1 MSFRKP
7 STVTEAAIVGASCI
21 LPGANSLASFW
32 ELLQAGRNVVAPRP
46 HGRWNIERFL
56 RPGDPAPGFSYTFA
70 GGYLDDAFGF
80 DPAPFNISPRE
91 AQQMDPQQRLL
102 LTATWRACE
111 DAGLPPSSLAGRNI
125 GVYVGA
131 SLADYQSVGAFDP
144 AVIGSHFM
152 TGNALSILANR
163 LSYVFDLK
171 GPSFTA
177 DAACS
182 SSFVALSQA
191 VAALRAGE
199 IEVAIVGGVNMLLSP
214 VPFIG
219 FSQARMLSPTGL
231 CRPFSEAAD
240 GYVRSEGAVVLVL
253 QREPDAVAAGR
264 RIRSVVVAA
273 GTNADGRTNGISLPS
288 TESQQH
294 LIETIYRS
302 AGLDPDALAFVEA
315 HGTGTK
321 IGDPIEAAAIGQALG
336 QRRASPLPI
345 GSVKSNIGH
354 LEAASGLASLLKASL
369 ALEHRVVPRS
379 LFAEERNT
387 AIAFDDLNLS
397 PVTQSLALPS
407 DGRELFAGICNY
419 GFGGTNGHAILRTA
433 RSNEAA
439 EAHKL
444 SSRSAEVL
452 LVSASTAEAL
462 KTRSLQIAETISGG
476 QTSAHVA
483 GGLAYQREV
492 LPHRIAIPLAGEAIA
507 AADVANTLRAFG
519 QGSDVQ
525 ARASTAVVH
534 GAVRD
539 AVFVFSGNGAQF
551 GQMGVAAYRGNA
563 AFRREIDEI
572 DRLYAEIAG
581 WSIADCLRD
590 GVSPEQ
596 LEQTSIAQPLI
607 FAVQS
612 ALAAVLAEYGI
623 RPAGVLGHSVG
634 EIAAAECCGLIS
646 RSDALRIMHK
656 RSRHQ
661 EAVRGKG
668 RMLVLASN
676 SSTVEDLLRQSGADE
691 VDIAAYNSA
700 TSTTVSG
707 PAGQLETLARLARKS
722 RIASVPLYVDY
733 PFHSRALDVVRE
745 PLVRDLGGIVTQPP
759 HTPFYS
765 TVTGRALAHEELDKF
780 YWWHNIRR
788 PVRFGEAVE
797 TALAA
802 HSDAAFIEISPR
814 AILVGPISDIL
825 KAAEIQC
832 PVLSTLSTNDA
843 MDRDPVCAVVARL
856 AVNGIAHEQRAV
868 FGDSPAKIEDL
879 PPYPFQP
886 EQYHFEG
893 TNEAISAHGRLI
905 ASVPLHPL
913 LGARLSDGSPEW
925 RNLIDP
931 VLLPY
936 LDDHRVDGGVVMPA
950 AGLIELALAAG
961 RELFGAVPLE
971 IVEFDITKAMTFA
984 EDETREISTRYFE
997 HTGTVEVWSRRR
1009 FAGGDWIL
1017 HARGTLEPLGK
1028 AAAAQVPEIPEVED
1042 PILSEAAEIYTAAE
1056 RGGLDYGARF
1066 RVVLSTRRDE
1076 TVGESSLSVP
1086 EGGTGAFNDSHVL
1099 HPISLDGSFH
1109 GLFLARPQR
1118 DGERKAHLPI
1128 RFRHIRVWKPATKI
1142 TRSVTRLLR
1151 ETERFKTLSVALLS
1165 EDGELVAAIEAAVLR
1180 SVHLVKPFMIERT
1193 FRQEHLSIAPAT
1205 LPNAVGDSLGASGPQ
1220 TGETRQLS
1228 LLLKAFAVSL
1238 AQRLCRDLL
1247 SPERGDSLESVVV
1260 DGTVPPVAQPLFGL
1274 ARDVLAM
1281 AGGLDSTEHGTRLSA
1296 TFALPS
1302 PETLLGTLL
1311 QRVPAANRE
1320 LRLAAQALSNA
1331 GPFLRTGETDA
1342 RPVGLAHDQWS
1353 LLGFSAAMR
1362 NLVSS
1367 TLTTWSVVA
1376 GRPLRLLVA
1385 GDWNSGLAEALAEAV
1400 QAGRARVTVAV
1411 ANAARADE
1419 QRHWP
1424 GAGSLFDMLI
1434 LDGVEKSAPARF
1446 DALIGFDMPLSQ
1458 LRVTN
1463 EAAIRG
1469 ALDLLV
1475 GEAPILLAGP
1485 VEDLHL
1491 SFLLGASTPSV
1502 WQDQASAAHGGLEG
1516 SRRHL
1521 KEARATAIEEH
1532 QSADGMLALLTAR
1545 AVAPDR
1551 PQVAPEHF
1559 AIVAAPGAGD
1569 RHDRY
1574 GLVAEFF
1581 DCDRIETLSAWLETL
1596 PEGDRATIVVT
1607 PEFSEAVPGN
1617 RLSARIETLTELLK
1631 LLAAAAERPCR
1642 MVVLTE
1648 SSQAVDSE
1656 RVGEDASVWAFMRV
1670 AINEFPEID
1679 LRLVDLSDSA
1689 LENGLADILTLDNA
1703 ERELRIASYGVEV
1716 GRIRRG
1722 IEPEA
1727 PIGPDERAV
1736 LHFADGVG
1744 LDGFEWQRKPRLAPQ
1759 AGEIEVDVVAAG
1771 LNYRDV
1777 MVGLGLLDDDLL
1789 GAGLTRAALGFE
1801 CAGRV
1806 SRVGSGVTRLRPG
1819 DPVMGFATGAFASH
1833 IVCPDWHFFPV
1844 PEGLDLEAA
1853 ATIPVVFSTAWYA
1866 LVERGR
1872 IRAGDDVLVHGAA
1885 GGVGLAAIQIA
1896 KLHGARV
1903 FGTASSQARRAIASA
1918 AGADAVFDSR
1928 QERFAGEIRKRFGSV
1943 DVVLNSLAG
1952 SAMLASFRLL
1962 KPFGR
1967 FLELGKRDF
1976 LDNTQLALRPFLRNI
1991 AYSGIDLDELLAADP
2006 ELVRGMMAKLS
2017 EAFQTQ
2023 GLRPLTYR
2031 SFDAYEVGAAFRTM
2045 QASEHVGK
2053 IVIRPPNVAR
2063 TDLAS
2068 MSYKVRP
2075 GLHLVVGGT
2084 AGLGFAT
2091 AHWLA
2096 RKGASHVALLS
2107 RRGEVDKDLAPRLAE
2122 MRAGGTRVVVEALD
2136 VCDGPAVAATVERLA
2151 REHGPVRGVIH
2162 TAVHLDDGLI
2172 ANLSLERLQAVL
2184 RTKVDGVINLS
2195 KATQDEPL
2203 DFFVAYSSATTLI
2216 GSPGQGAYV
2225 AANGFLEGFMRGRR
2239 RQGKPGLAIGWG
2251 AISDVGLIARDKQLG
2266 QRLRRTTGVVPM
2278 RSFEA
2283 LAHLGRLLSL
2293 GEAADPVQF
2302 FAGISPSGGSDK
2314 LNLLK
2319 SAAFIDL
2326 GHPGGEVRAVHA
2338 EDLGSTLRG
2347 KTREEAIGI
2356 VTGVLRREV
2365 AEILRMAEGKVD
2377 LTRPLADLG
2386 LDSLMALEL
2395 HMALEEAIGV
2405 QIAVVGAGDRSLLD
2419 MAGTIVDQLDQAEA
2433 EVEQAPAENMQATI
2447 IRLANVHSKMDLSPE
2462 QAGQVEAMVRR
2473 ANEGA
2478 AE

>member
-1 MSFRKP
+1 MSFRKQ
-7 STVTEAAIVGASCI
+7 STVAEAAIIGASCI

-32 ELLQAGRNVVAPRP
+32 ELLLAGRNVVATRP
-46 HGRWNIERFL
+46 QGRWNIERFL

-80 DPAPFNISPRE
+80 DPTPFNISPRE

-111 DAGLPPSSLAGRNI
+111 DAGLPPSSLGGRNI

-171 GPSFTA
+171 GPSFTT

-191 VAALRAGE
+191 VAALQAGDVE
-199 IEVAIVGGVNMLLSP
+199 LAIVGGVNMLLSP

-253 QREPDAVAAGR
+253 QRERDAAADGR

-273 GTNADGRTNGISLPS
+273 GMNADGRTNGISLPS
-288 TESQQH
+288 QESQQH
-294 LIETIYRS
+294 LIETIYRT
-302 AGLDPDALAFVEA
+302 AGLEPDALAFVEA

-321 IGDPIEAAAIGQALG
+321 IGDPIEAAAIGKGLG
-336 QRRASPLPI
+336 QRRTTPLPI

-354 LEAASGLASLLKASL
+354 LEAASGLAGLLKVSL

-379 LFAEERNT
+379 LFAEERNA
-387 AIAFDDLNLS
+387 AIAFDELNLS
-397 PVTQSLALPS
+397 PITQPIALPS

-433 RSNEAA
+433 RTSKRSEAIRP
-439 EAHKL
+439 
-444 SSRSAEVL
+444 SSCSADVL
-452 LVSASTAEAL
+452 MVSGSTADAL
-462 KTRSLQIAETISGG
+462 KARSVQIAETISRGLPVA
-476 QTSAHVA
+476 TVA
-483 GGLAYQREV
+483 GALAYQQEV
-492 LPHRIAIPLAGEAIA
+492 LSHRLAIA
-507 AADVANTLRAFG
+507 LPGGSSAATDVAASLRAFG
-519 QGSDVQ
+519 QGADLHGLG
-525 ARASTAVVH
+525 STAVAH
-534 GAVRD
+534 GPVRD

-551 GQMGVAAYRGNA
+551 GQMGVSAYRGNA
-563 AFRREIDEI
+563 AFRSEIDDI
-572 DRLYAEIAG
+572 DRRYAEIAG
-581 WSIADCLRD
+581 WSIAGCLRD

-612 ALAAVLAEYGI
+612 ALATVLRAYGI
-623 RPAGVLGHSVG
+623 RPLGVVGHSVG
-634 EIAAAECCGLIS
+634 EIAAAECCGLLS
-646 RSDALRIMHK
+646 RDDALWIMHK
-656 RSRHQ
+656 RSLHQ
-661 EAVRGKG
+661 EAVRGQG
-668 RMLVLASN
+668 SMLVLATNPSN
-676 SSTVEDLLRQSGADE
+676 VEDLLQQACAHE

-700 TSTTVSG
+700 MSTTVSG
-707 PAGQLETLARLARKS
+707 PAAQLATLARLARKS
-722 RIASVPLYVDY
+722 RIASVPLRVDY
-733 PFHSRALDVVRE
+733 PFHSRALDGVRDA
-745 PLVRDLGGIVTQPP
+745 LIDDLGGIVAQPP

-765 TVTGRALAHEELDKF
+765 TVTGRSLAREEVNGH
-780 YWWHNIRR
+780 YWWNNIRR
-788 PVRFGEAVE
+788 PVRFAGAIEA
-797 TALAA
+797 ALAA
-802 HSDAAFIEISPR
+802 NPDTAFVEIAPR
-814 AILVGPISDIL
+814 PILVGPISDVL
-825 KAAEIQC
+825 KAAEIKS
-832 PVLSTLSTNDA
+832 PVLSTLSASDTTQQ
-843 MDRDPVCAVVARL
+843 DPIGGVVARL
-856 AVNGIAHEQRAV
+856 VVSGIAHDQRAV
-868 FGDSPAKIEDL
+868 FGEAPTQIENL

-893 TNEAISAHGRLI
+893 TSEAINAHGRLI

-913 LGARLSDGSPEW
+913 LGARLSDGSSEW
-925 RNLIDP
+925 RNLLDP

-936 LDDHRVDGGVVMPA
+936 LDDHRVDSGVVMPA
-950 AGLIELALAAG
+950 AGLIELGLAAG

-971 IVEFDITKAMTFA
+971 IAEFDITKAMTFA

-997 HTGTVEVWSRRR
+997 HTGTVEISSRRR

-1017 HARGTLEPLGK
+1017 HARGTLEPLRNF
-1028 AAAAQVPEIPEVED
+1028 AADQVTEIPEVSE
-1042 PILSEAAEIYTAAE
+1042 PILSEAAEIYAAAE
-1056 RGGLDYGARF
+1056 RAGLDYGPHF

-1076 TVGESSLSVP
+1076 TVGESRLSVP
-1086 EGGTGAFNDSHVL
+1086 QGGTGAYDDSHVL

-1128 RFRHIRVWKPATKI
+1128 RFRHIRVWQPGKKI
-1142 TRSVTRLLR
+1142 TRSVTELVR
-1151 ETERFKTLSVALLS
+1151 ESDRSKTLSVLLMS
-1165 EDGELVAAIEAAVLR
+1165 EEGERVASIEAVVLR

-1193 FRQEHLSIAPAT
+1193 FREERLAIGPVVLPDPAV
-1205 LPNAVGDSLGASGPQ
+1205 AAADASQDQP
-1220 TGETRQLS
+1220 GETRQIA
-1228 LLLKAFAVSL
+1228 LLLKAFALSL
-1238 AQRLCRDLL
+1238 AHALCQDLL
-1247 SPERGDSLESVVV
+1247 SSERDASCESVVA
-1260 DGTVPPVAQPLFGL
+1260 DGTVAPAAEPLFAL
-1274 ARDVLAM
+1274 ARDILAM
-1281 AGGLDSTEHGTRLSA
+1281 AGGLDSVEDGTRLSA

-1302 PETLLGTLL
+1302 PEALLGTLL
-1311 QRVPAANRE
+1311 QRFPAANRE
-1320 LRLAAQALSNA
+1320 LRLAAQALTQA
-1331 GPFLRTGETDA
+1331 APFLRTGEVEA
-1342 RPVGLAHDQWS
+1342 RSTGFAPDQWS
-1353 LLGFSAAMR
+1353 LLGLSASMRAITGRTLAAWNSAA
-1362 NLVSS
+1362 
-1367 TLTTWSVVA
+1367 T
-1376 GRPLRLLVA
+1376 RPLRVLVT
-1385 GDWNSGLAEALAEAV
+1385 GDWNGGLMEALVEAV
-1400 QAGRARVTVAV
+1400 QTGRILVTFAV

-1424 GAGSLFDMLI
+1424 GVGSHFDMLI
-1434 LDGVEKSAPARF
+1434 LDRVAKSAPSRF
-1446 DALIGFDMPLSQ
+1446 DALLGFSMPLSPVQ
-1458 LRVTN
+1458 ETN
-1463 EAAIRG
+1463 EAAVRS

-1475 GEAPILLAGP
+1475 DDAPILLMEPADDP
-1485 VEDLHL
+1485 HL
-1491 SFLLGASTPSV
+1491 SFLLGASTPSL
-1502 WQDQASAAHGGLEG
+1502 WQERGGLMHGGAAG
-1516 SRRHL
+1516 SRRRL
-1521 KEARATAIEEH
+1521 EEARATAVTAR
-1532 QSADGMLALLTAR
+1532 QSADGVLTLVTAR
-1545 AVAPDR
+1545 SAIPAEPH
-1551 PQVAPEHF
+1551 VAPEHIAILAEPSMSSHRDRFGLATAEIF
-1559 AIVAAPGAGD
+1559 AN
-1569 RHDRY
+1569 
-1574 GLVAEFF
+1574 
-1581 DCDRIETLSAWLETL
+1581 DRIETIASWLEAL
-1596 PEGDRATIVVT
+1596 PQEERATIIVV
-1607 PEFSEAVPGN
+1607 SEASGTKPGS
-1617 RLSARIETLTELLK
+1617 RLSARIETLIGLLK
-1631 LLAAAAERPCR
+1631 VLASSERPCR
-1642 MVVLTE
+1642 VLVLTE
-1648 SSQAVDSE
+1648 DCHSE
-1656 RVGEDASVWAFMRV
+1656 DPNRAADDAGVWAFMRV
-1670 AINEFPEID
+1670 AINEFPDID
-1679 LRLVDLSDSA
+1679 IRLVDVAGSA
-1689 LENGLADILTLDNA
+1689 AAAGVADILALDNA
-1703 ERELRIASYGVEV
+1703 EREIQITPSGLNVS
-1716 GRIRRG
+1716 RIRRG
-1722 IEPEA
+1722 IEIVA
-1727 PIGPDERAV
+1727 PIGPHERAV

-1744 LDGFEWQRKPRLAPQ
+1744 LDGFEWKRQPRLPPQ
-1759 AGEIEVDVVAAG
+1759 LGEIEVEIAAVG

-1801 CAGRV
+1801 CAGKV
-1806 SRVGSGVTRLRPG
+1806 SRVGPGVTRLQPG
-1819 DPVMGFATGAFASH
+1819 DPVMGFAAGAFASH

-1853 ATIPVVFSTAWYA
+1853 ATIPVAFSTAWYA
-1866 LVERGR
+1866 LVERGQ
-1872 IRAGDDVLVHGAA
+1872 IRAGNDVLVHGAA

-1903 FGTASSQARRAIASA
+1903 LGTASSDARRSIAAA

-1991 AYSGIDLDELLAADP
+1991 AYSGVDLDELLAADP

-2017 EAFQTQ
+2017 EAFQKQ
-2023 GLRPLTYR
+2023 ELRPLTYR
-2031 SFDAYEVGAAFRTM
+2031 SFDAHEVGAAFRTM

-2053 IVIRPPNVAR
+2053 IVIRPPRVAR

-2068 MSYKVRP
+2068 MSYNAQP
-2075 GLHLVVGGT
+2075 GLYLVVGGT

-2096 RKGASHVALLS
+2096 RKGASHIALLS
-2107 RRGEVDKDLAPRLAE
+2107 RRGEVDKEFISRLAE
-2122 MRAGGTRVVVEALD
+2122 MRASGTQVFVEALD
-2136 VCDGPAVAATVERLA
+2136 VCDGPAVAAKVESLA

-2162 TAVHLDDGLI
+2162 AAVHLDDGLI
-2172 ANLSLERLQAVL
+2172 ANLSPERLQAVL

-2195 KATQDEPL
+2195 EATQDQPL

-2239 RQGKPGLAIGWG
+2239 REGKPGLAIGWG

-2266 QRLRRTTGVVPM
+2266 QRLRRATGVVPM

-2293 GEAADPVQF
+2293 GQAADPVQF
-2302 FAGISPSGGSDK
+2302 FAGISAGGGSEK
-2314 LNLLK
+2314 MSLLK

-2326 GHPGGEVRAVHA
+2326 GHPGGELRSVHA

-2347 KTREEAIGI
+2347 KSREDAIEI
-2356 VTGVLRREV
+2356 VTGILRREV

-2395 HMALEEAIGV
+2395 HLALEGAIGV
-2405 QIAVVGAGDRSLLD
+2405 QIAVVGAGDRNLLD
-2419 MAGTIVDQLDQAEA
+2419 MAGTIVDQLGQAE
-2433 EVEQAPAENMQATI
+2433 EQVEPVQAENMQATI
-2447 IRLANVHSKMDLSPE
+2447 IRLANVHSKTELSSE
-2462 QAGQVEAMVRR
+2462 QANQIEAMVHRSSHR
-2473 ANEGA
+2473 ATK
-2478 AE
+2478 